1 MAPPGSNPKGPS
13 QGSPKGQGKGN
24 AAAKAKAKPKAKPSP
39 QGRPSQGASQG
50 MESAKKAEQRMKK
63 LETMFES
70 FMKRA
75 PGEEWATVQQNGRTK
90 ECWTCTKC
98 EFGGTWISKKRMPS
112 MRMEAKCAAA
122 TGNPPRAAGKPSAG
136 LFARTAA
143 SSSGNGSG
151 PPQAQQGPDLEAQ
164 LRDYEAML
172 SGLSKAQA
180 GDSLNK

>member
-24 AAAKAKAKPKAKPSP
+24 AAAKARAKPKAKPSP
-39 QGRPSQGASQG
+39 QGRPTQGASQG

-75 PGEEWATVQQNGRTK
+75 PGEEWATVQQKGRTK

-98 EFGGTWISKKRMPS
+98 EFDGTWISKKVCHQCGWKRNAP
-112 MRMEAKCAAA
+112 
-122 TGNPPRAAGKPSAG
+122 
-136 LFARTAA
+136 L
-143 SSSGNGSG
+143 
-151 PPQAQQGPDLEAQ
+151 PQATPQGQQASQ
-164 LRDYEAML
+164 V
-172 SGLSKAQA
+172 QA
-180 GDSLNK
+180 PSQGQQPQALPM